1 MGARR
6 GEAWLHSFRSLRW
19 NCIHLCPCSWLSAR
33 FKTVIIHRD
42 GKLYKRRDALDLCNG
57 KDLLSGDQSKV
68 QAVIQQFPYTCFQ
81 LKIFLIWEND
91 VAMLEGNLSL
101 VCNTFPLDD
110 SLAAQQQMVQ
120 TEIQK
125 SRPAYP
131 EETSVPTL
139 ITAYTLP

>member
-1 MGARR
+1 
-6 GEAWLHSFRSLRW
+6 
-19 NCIHLCPCSWLSAR
+19 
-33 FKTVIIHRD
+33 
-42 GKLYKRRDALDLCNG
+42 LYKRRDALDLCNG